1 MRSRQDVQGRQGKAG
16 GNGDETQLLQFSTA
30 KNVNRRHLTE
40 SQRAM
45 YAAKVANLVHG
56 TNQHK
61 VDGPIGPSSPVI
73 TIQAAAD
80 MLNIGTGSVKRGK
93 RILRDG
99 APELVRAVEVGEV
112 TVHAAPPPPCFAR
125 V

>member
-45 YAAKVANLVHG
+45 YAAKVANMGRGRPETV
-56 TNQHK
+56 N
-61 VDGPIGPSSPVI
+61 GPIGPFSPVS
-73 TIQAAAD
+73 IQAAAD
-80 MLNIGTGSVKRGK
+80 MLNIGTGSVKRG
-93 RILRDG
+93 
-99 APELVRAVEVGEV
+99 E
-112 TVHAAPPPPCFAR
+112 FSAR
-125 V
+125 T

>member
-80 MLNIGTGSVKRGK
+80 MLNIGEASVRLHIRMRPWWPQGHPPRANGPTFVAAW
-93 RILRDG
+93 RI
-99 APELVRAVEVGEV
+99 
-112 TVHAAPPPPCFAR
+112 AAGT
-125 V
+125 

>member
-30 KNVNRRHLTE
+30 KNVNHRHLTE

-45 YAAKVANLVHG
+45 YAAKVANLQRG
-56 TNQHK
+56 GDRSKGQ
-61 VDGPIGPSSPVI
+61 IGPLDI

-80 MLNIGTGSVKRGK
+80 MLNIGTGSVKRG
-93 RILRDG
+93 
-99 APELVRAVEVGEV
+99 E
-112 TVHAAPPPPCFAR
+112 FSAR
-125 V
+125 T

>member
-45 YAAKVANLVHG
+45 TRPRWRTWG
-56 TNQHK
+56 
-61 VDGPIGPSSPVI
+61 GEGR
-73 TIQAAAD
+73 
-80 MLNIGTGSVKRGK
+80 KR
-93 RILRDG
+93 
-99 APELVRAVEVGEV
+99 
-112 TVHAAPPPPCFAR
+112 
-125 V
+125 